1 MAYPLFVR
9 PSLSFSAD
17 SFFKPR
23 VIFHYPLQ
31 LSHKVSS
38 PLVFL
43 TWVTLEIR
51 ALCLRCTFQVT
62 FTNFTILHFALNLD
76 GKVGGGGG
84 GLAGFFLLLPLLG
97 LPLYSRVQRF

>member
-1 MAYPLFVR
+1 LFDLR
-9 PSLSFSAD
+9 LSFGAD
-17 SFFKPR
+17 SIFKPR
-23 VIFHYPLQ
+23 IIFHYALQ

-38 PLVFL
+38 PLVFLL

-51 ALCLRCTFQVT
+51 ALCLRCIFHVT

-76 GKVGGGGG
+76 GKVVGGG
-84 GLAGFFLLLPLLG
+84 AGFFLLLPLLG